1 MPRGEA
7 KASIETFC
15 NLSYILRIMKN
26 IDNIEYLSYSERSI
40 YCTMHLRDICFI
52 SLNPYC
58 NHMRKVLLY
67 YYPHF
72 NDEETESENI
82 ICLRSQSW

>member
-1 MPRGEA
+1 MPRVEA

-26 IDNIEYLSYSERSI
+26 IANVEYLSYSEHSI
-40 YCTMHLRDICFI
+40 YSEHSMYCTIHMRVICFMT
-52 SLNPYC
+52 LNLYC
-58 NHMRKVLLY
+58 THMRKVLLY

-72 NDEETESENI
+72 NDEETES
-82 ICLRSQSW
+82 